1 MFRYGN
7 RRVALLY
14 SLLFVAIIA
23 GLALYWTATGC
34 PGQAGCVTRGL
45 LGTAVLGSIVFAFL
59 TLWLTSRIL
68 QTLAELQNMAE
79 RIKRGEVSAR
89 VLPRREGPGAEL
101 ARSVNDMADRFRA
114 DLRALVEKS
123 EQLSIVFENMADG
136 VLITDDLGRVIR
148 VNPTAARMLNV
159 DPEKSIGR
167 SYAEVVRHY
176 QLIDLWQTCRSEGS
190 EAVAAVD
197 VSRNLFL
204 QAFVTPFEE
213 DGTRG
218 YLVIL
223 QDLTQVRFL
232 QTVRRDFI
240 SNISHEL
247 RTPLA
252 AIRAIVETL
261 QDGALE
267 EPQVAQRFLQ
277 RAEGELDTMTQ
288 MVEELLELA
297 RIESGE
303 VPLRMTATRISDLV
317 SAPLERLASLA
328 EREGIAL
335 SVDIPDDLPSVLA
348 DAERMQRVVS
358 NLVHNAIKFTPSG
371 GSIHLSAYV
380 ERVPETAV
388 VIQVQDSGVGVPRQ
402 DQERIF
408 ERFYKS
414 DRARTRHTGGTG
426 LGLAIAKHMVEAHG
440 GRIWMTG
447 KEGKGSTFYFTI
459 PALKVP
465 VN

>member
-1 MFRYGN
+1 MPVSCRAAKDGGGTGAVSKRYG
-7 RRVALLY
+7 RP
-14 SLLFVAIIA
+14 F
-23 GLALYWTATGC
+23 
-34 PGQAGCVTRGL
+34 PG
-45 LGTAVLGSIVFAFL
+45 
-59 TLWLTSRIL
+59 
-68 QTLAELQNMAE
+68 
-79 RIKRGEVSAR
+79 
-89 VLPRREGPGAEL
+89 GPAC
-101 ARSVNDMADRFRA
+101 ADR
-114 DLRALVEKS
+114 EKR
-123 EQLSIVFENMADG
+123 QLSIVFENMADG

-148 VNPTAARMLNV
+148 MNPAAARMLNV
-159 DPEKSIGR
+159 DSEKSIGR

-176 QLIDLWQTCRSEGS
+176 QLIDLWQACRSEGS
-190 EAVAAVD
+190 EVVPAVD
-197 VSRNLFL
+197 VSRILFL
-204 QAFVTPFEE
+204 QVFVTPFEE

-267 EPQVAQRFLQ
+267 EPEVAQRFLL

-303 VPLRMTATRISDLV
+303 VPLRMTATCIRELV
-317 SAPLERLASLA
+317 SAPLERLAPLA
-328 EREGIAL
+328 QREGITL
-335 SVDIPDDLPSVLA
+335 VVDIPDDLPPVLA

-358 NLVHNAIKFTPSG
+358 NLLHNAIKFTQAG
-371 GSIHLSAYV
+371 GSIQLSAYL
-380 ERVPETAV
+380 ERLPETAV
-388 VIQVQDSGVGVPRQ
+388 VIQVQDTGIGIPRQ

-414 DRARTRHTGGTG
+414 DRARTRHAGGTG

-440 GRIWMTG
+440 GHIWMSSR
-447 KEGKGSTFYFTI
+447 EGKGSTFFFTI
-459 PALKVP
+459 PTLETP